1 MNLDAKNALVLNRL
15 QQGIPLVERPWLAIA
30 ADLKLG
36 EEEVIH
42 TLAELEGTGIIR
54 RIGGIFNPRK
64 LGYEVRLYAMQVE
77 DELFYGVADVVN
89 SFQTVTHN
97 YRREGRLNMWFT
109 LAARTEEERENML
122 GLIREAAGNTM
133 LYEFPAEQVY
143 KLNVFWNMDTKK
155 RANQDE

>member
-1 MNLDAKNALVLNRL
+1 VDLDAKNVLVLNRL

-30 ADLKLG
+30 EDLKLG

-42 TLAELEGTGIIR
+42 TLAKLEGIGIIR
-54 RIGGIFNPRK
+54 RIGGVFNPRK

-77 DELFYGVADVVN
+77 DDLFYRVADVVN

-109 LAARTEEERENML
+109 LAARTEKERENML
-122 GLIREAAGNTM
+122 GLIRAAAGNTR

-143 KLNVFWNMDTKK
+143 KLNVFWNMDAKK
-155 RANQDE
+155 GESR